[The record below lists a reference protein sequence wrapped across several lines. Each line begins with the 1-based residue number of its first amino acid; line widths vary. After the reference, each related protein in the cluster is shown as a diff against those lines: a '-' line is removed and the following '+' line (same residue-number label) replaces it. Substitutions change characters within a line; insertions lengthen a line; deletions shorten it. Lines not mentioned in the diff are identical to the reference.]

1 MIPLAVPLAH
11 SVGAHLPLVVS
22 AVLAGGVFGDHCSPI
37 SDTTI
42 VASMASAC
50 DHIDHVNTQL
60 PYAVLVASGALLLY
74 IFAGLII
81 G

>member
-1 MIPLAVPLAH
+1 MIPLAVPLA
-11 SVGAHLPLVVS
+11 VNLGVPMPLVVS
-22 AVLAGGVFGDHCSPI
+22 AVLGGGVFGDHCSPI

-60 PYAVLVASGALLLY
+60 PYALLS
-74 IFAGLII
+74 AGLASIVYLI
-81 G
+81 VGLIAV